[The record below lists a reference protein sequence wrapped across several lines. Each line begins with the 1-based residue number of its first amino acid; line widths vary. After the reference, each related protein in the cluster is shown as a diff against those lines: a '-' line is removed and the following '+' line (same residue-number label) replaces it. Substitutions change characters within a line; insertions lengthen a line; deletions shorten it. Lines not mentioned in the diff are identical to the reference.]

1 MLKERLEKVMAD
13 KKKVAIGVLSTI
25 SVVSLFGNANYVT
38 NIRKLE
44 KDLDTKEKEI
54 VELTTENKQLK
65 VNDINLNND
74 INKFK
79 SKIQELEDKVE
90 EAKPWFEMKEEERKA
105 EEQRI
110 AEEKA
115 EQERIAE
122 EERLKEEAKKETHI
136 GERIE
141 FKQGSNLLAIT
152 IDSVYLSD
160 YRNKFSDTPLVY
172 LAAVE
177 YTVEN
182 IGTSSVGV
190 NLEYDANFYDIDGY
204 KCEGYPGGDGVYNLD
219 AGKKAKGLAHIAV
232 NNETKYLQME
242 MGGVTYKWTLE

>member
-1 MLKERLEKVMAD
+1 MLKERLEKIMAD
-13 KKKVAIGVLSTI
+13 KKEIAIGGLSAVL
-25 SVVSLFGNANYVT
+25 VASLLGNASCVT
-38 NIRKLE
+38 NIRKLNT
-44 KDLDTKEKEI
+44 DLDTKEEEVI
-54 VELTTENKQLK
+54 ELSTENKELK
-65 VNDINLNND
+65 VDITNLNND

-79 SKIQELEDKVE
+79 SKVKDLEAKVE

-115 EQERIAE
+115 EQERIEE

-152 IDSVYLSD
+152 IDNVYLSN
-160 YRNKFSDTPLVY
+160 YRNRYSDIPLVY
-172 LAAVE
+172 LVAIE

-182 IGTSSVGV
+182 IGVSSIGV

-204 KCEGYPGGDGVYNLD
+204 KCEDYLGGDGVYNLD
-219 AGKKAKGLAHIAV
+219 VGKKAKGLAHIAV

-242 MGGVTYKWTLE
+242 MGGVTYKWILE

>member
-13 KKKVAIGVLSTI
+13 KKKVAIGVLSAI

-38 NIRKLE
+38 NIRNLE
-44 KDLDTKEKEI
+44 KDLDAKENEI
-54 VELTTENKQLK
+54 VELTAENKQLN
-65 VNDINLNND
+65 VNDVNLNND

-79 SKIQELEDKVE
+79 SKIQELEDKLE
-90 EAKPWFEMKEEERKA
+90 EAKPWFEMKEEERRA
-105 EEQRI
+105 EEQRL

-122 EERLKEEAKKETHI
+122 EEKLKEEAKKESHI

-141 FKQGSNLLAIT
+141 FKQGNNLLAIT
-152 IDSVYLSD
+152 IDNVYLSN
-160 YRNKFSDTPLVY
+160 YRNKYSDTPLVY
-172 LAAVE
+172 LVAVE

-182 IGTSSVGV
+182 IESGSISI
-190 NLEYDANFYDIDGY
+190 NLEYEANFYDADGY
-204 KCEGYPGGDGVYNLD
+204 KCEDYVGGDGVYNLD
-219 AGKKAKGLAHIAV
+219 NGKKGKGLAHIAL

-242 MGGVTYKWTLE
+242 MGGITYKWTLE